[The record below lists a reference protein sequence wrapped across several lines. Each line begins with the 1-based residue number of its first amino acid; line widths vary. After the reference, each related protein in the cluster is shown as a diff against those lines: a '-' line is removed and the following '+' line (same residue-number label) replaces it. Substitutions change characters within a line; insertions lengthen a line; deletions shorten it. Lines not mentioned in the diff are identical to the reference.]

1 MTQTPLEFGAQPDL
15 SPDEEIM
22 VALDLETTGL
32 DAHSDR
38 IIEVG
43 AIKFRG
49 GEEIDTYSTLVNP
62 MRPLSRFIVGLTGI
76 SQEDVD
82 AAPLWDEVVGDV
94 AAFIGTH
101 PMVGHRVGFDAG
113 FLKSHNAP
121 AKGPLYDT
129 YELAAVLLPGSPDY
143 SLGGLSSR
151 FKFRHD
157 DPHRALSDALATR
170 DIFSLLVGRL
180 LELDP
185 AILRQFERLGEGT
198 DWTVAALA
206 SRILQSLPAER
217 RRSLLA
223 PPGVDRKALSDRL
236 RVHAT
241 QSGTIVNP
249 SAMDHIGDVFA
260 PGGVLSQHLPEY
272 EHRREQVLMS
282 EAVTVAMQDGKNL
295 IVEAGTGVGKSLA
308 YLVPAALRALSG
320 GGPVIISTNTINL
333 QEQLINKDLP
343 AVETVLETM
352 GIPRGT
358 LRSTQLKGRS
368 NYLCF
373 KRWTHAQSIAI
384 GDMETARVLGKT
396 LHWLQT
402 TETGDRGELTL
413 PRAEGGIFS
422 RLSAQGAVGCP
433 AQEGPCFL
441 RRARF
446 AAQTAHI
453 IIVNH
458 ALLMSDVVMGGGLLP
473 DHSALVID
481 EAHHLEDVATR
492 HLGFSVNQGQFEA
505 DIAALEG
512 ERGVLA
518 DAIRSLSALAS
529 DAPQRDRLVETA
541 NNTQAEVRRARQ
553 AIGDFYDLLSTVSAG
568 LRGGSTHELRITGA
582 TRAQPAWSNLEI
594 AWENMDLATSSVEAG
609 LKGLYDGMVR
619 ALPDGNDEAE
629 AAQLNTAAA
638 IESIETTRSSL
649 RQAITEPEEGR
660 IYWLTSY
667 RNDAVTI
674 VNGAPLRVGP
684 ILQEELFAR
693 ERSVILTS
701 GTLSEGDN
709 FDRLR
714 TAVGVPAAGELLL
727 GSPFDF
733 KRAALVTISDD
744 LPEPNQPGYPAAVAK
759 AISDIALATR
769 DRMLVLFTS
778 NSALQTAR
786 EALKDSLG
794 AEGINVIGQGPDGT
808 PHRIMRTLEEKQ
820 QTVALGSGSLWEGI
834 DLEGASIKTLMVARL
849 PFPVPSEPV
858 FEARSEQYEDSF
870 SEYAVPEAV
879 MRFRQGFGRLIRSR
893 SDKGAFVILDSRV
906 ETKGYGQRFIRAL
919 GDCRIER
926 VPSAALGARVK
937 DWLSW

>member
-15 SPDEEIM
+15 SPNEEIM

-32 DAHSDR
+32 DANSDR

-62 MRPLSRFIVGLTGI
+62 MRPLSRFIVELTGI
-76 SQEDVD
+76 SQDDVD
-82 AAPLWDEVVGDV
+82 GAPLWDEVVADV

-121 AKGPLYDT
+121 ARGVLYDT

-143 SLGGLSSR
+143 SLGGLSSL
-151 FKFRHD
+151 FKFTHD
-157 DPHRALSDALATR
+157 NPHRAFSDALATR
-170 DIFSLLVGRL
+170 DIFTLFVGRL
-180 LELDP
+180 TELDP

-206 SRILQSLPAER
+206 SRILQSLPAEQ

-236 RVHAT
+236 RVEAT

-249 SAMDHIGDVFA
+249 SAIDNIGDVFA
-260 PGGVLSQHLPEY
+260 PDGALSQHLPGY

-320 GGPVIISTNTINL
+320 GGPVIVSTNTINL
-333 QEQLINKDLP
+333 QEQLIHKDLP

-358 LRSTQLKGRS
+358 LRSTQLKGRG

-373 KRWTHAQSIAI
+373 KRWAHAQSSAI

-402 TETGDRGELTL
+402 TETGDRGELSL
-413 PRAEGGIFS
+413 PRAEGGIFN
-422 RLSAQGAVGCP
+422 RLSAQGAMGCP

-441 RRARF
+441 RRARY

-453 IIVNH
+453 IVVNH

-492 HLGFSVNQGQFEA
+492 HLGFSVNQPQFEA

-541 NNTQAEVRRARQ
+541 NNTQAEVRRARR
-553 AIGDFYDLLSTVSAG
+553 AIGEFYDLLSTVSAS
-568 LRGGSTHELRITGA
+568 LRGGYTHELRITGA
-582 TRAQPAWSNLEI
+582 TRAQPSWSQLEV
-594 AWENMDLATSSVEAG
+594 AWENMDLATGSVEAG
-609 LKGLYDGMVR
+609 LKSLYDGMTR
-619 ALPDGNDEAE
+619 ALPKGNDEAE

-714 TAVGVPAAGELLL
+714 NSLGVPVAGELLL

-733 KRAALVTISDD
+733 KKAALVTISDD
-744 LPEPNQPGYPAAVAK
+744 LPEPSQPGYPAAVAK
-759 AISDIALATR
+759 AISDVALATR

-786 EALKDSLG
+786 EALKDTLG

-808 PHRIMRTLEEKQ
+808 PHRIMRMLAEKP

-906 ETKGYGQRFIRAL
+906 ETKRYGQRFIRAL